1 MRVLFVCTG
10 NVCRSPMAE
19 ALARKL
25 LAERRREDVGVSSA
39 GTAAAEGAPASEG
52 SYLVGLEVGLDLGE
66 HQAQQL
72 TADLVADAD
81 VVFGM
86 SRHHVQR
93 AEELGGRGKSYLLGA
108 YAGRSEGDADVPD
121 PFGGDLEE
129 YRMTYALLHDFLTD
143 ALDRLLAEQRD
154 DAGG

>member
-19 ALARKL
+19 ALARKM
-25 LAERRREDVGVSSA
+25 LAERQREDVGVSSA
-39 GTAAAEGAPASEG
+39 GTAAGDGTPASEG
-52 SYLVGLEVGLDLGE
+52 SYLVGLEAGLDLGE

-81 VVFGM
+81 LVFGM
-86 SRHHVQR
+86 SWHHVQR
-93 AEELGGRGKSYLLGA
+93 AEDLGGAGKTHLLGI
-108 YAGRSEGDADVPD
+108 YAGRTGDDADVPD
-121 PFGGDLEE
+121 PFGGDLAE
-129 YRMTYALLHDFLTD
+129 YRSTYARLLGLLTD
-143 ALDRLLAEQRD
+143 ALDRLLAEHST

>member
-1 MRVLFVCTG
+1 
-10 NVCRSPMAE
+10 MAE
-19 ALARKL
+19 SLARKL
-25 LAERRREDVGVSSA
+25 LADRGREDVGVSSA
-39 GTAAAEGAPASEG
+39 GTAAADGSPASEG
-52 SYLVGLEVGLDLGE
+52 AYLVGLEQGLDLGE

-93 AEELGGRGKSYLLGA
+93 AEDLGGAGKAHLLGVF
-108 YAGRSEGDADVPD
+108 AGRGEGDADVPD

-129 YRMTYALLHDFLTD
+129 YRETYALLHDLITD
-143 ALDRLLAEQRD
+143 ALDRLLAEQST